1 MDDRLVIAFCQA
13 CQSLFAP
20 WREACPVCSGA
31 MVVVWVTDA
40 LPGLIAAIEEDRQP
54 HGSVYQARSATE
66 MIAAVF
72 ESHRLGA
79 PARLPLKNRENPLL
93 SLPAQARG

>member
-1 MDDRLVIAFCQA
+1 
-13 CQSLFAP
+13 
-20 WREACPVCSGA
+20 
-31 MVVVWVTDA
+31 
-40 LPGLIAAIEEDRQP
+40 
-54 HGSVYQARSATE
+54 